1 MIAFLKGLCADS
13 VTLGPSTKAAVWKM
27 PRPQVKENYL
37 LILKRLLEG
46 QEPVVILAGEE
57 GAGGGA
63 FLFSPSKPAS
73 ISEHAPLLNTT
84 NVPHSNAPSSCRSHS
99 PCQSQEVCRGH
110 RGNTVLEYLALV
122 RLCFWVPWVWN
133 IWTESSWQATIPR

>member
-1 MIAFLKGLCADS
+1 
-13 VTLGPSTKAAVWKM
+13 M

-99 PCQSQEVCRGH
+99 PCQSRRYAED
-110 RGNTVLEYLALV
+110 
-122 RLCFWVPWVWN
+122 
-133 IWTESSWQATIPR
+133 TEGTQSLSTWLW